1 MQAINFSPLDFGSV
15 KRREDEARR
24 RWYDSLAN
32 GVRAIGNGANQVAQ
46 AWNQADEQEKAEEW
60 RQRQWD
66 NQLGQQEFNR
76 KQVDLQNERY
86 DSELRR
92 RLADERADRD
102 ATEALRR
109 DFLKQYG
116 YGYNMDKYGLPGQ
129 FAISRIRNA
138 RNWQDMVGAGQ
149 SLAQTMQMQDM
160 IEAQR
165 AAENARRQEEL
176 EEQSGAN
183 LYSDLATR
191 MSTRGINLNNMNEV
205 WAGTSAEERQTLLDE
220 LLYDRQQLMDY
231 MTDPR
236 NARRVTPEMRRQL
249 DELNS
254 AIYGWRTR
262 MRPRAKVRF

>member
-1 MQAINFSPLDFGSV
+1 MQAINFSPLDVSSV
-15 KRREDEARR
+15 RHREDEARH
-24 RWYDSLAN
+24 RWYESLAN
-32 GVRAIGNGANQVAQ
+32 GARAIGNGVNKVAQ
-46 AWNQADEQEKAEEW
+46 AWGQADEQEKAEEW

-76 KQVDLQNERY
+76 QQVNLQNERY
-86 DSELRR
+86 DNELRR

-116 YGYNMDKYGLPGQ
+116 YGSDLDKYGLPAQ
-129 FAISRIRNA
+129 FAMSRIRNA

-165 AAENARRQEEL
+165 AAENARKREEL
-176 EEQSGAN
+176 DEQSGVN
-183 LYSDLATR
+183 LYGDLATR
-191 MSTRGINLNNMNEV
+191 MSTRGINLNNMKEI
-205 WAGTSAEERQTLLDE
+205 WTGTPPAERQAVLDE
-220 LLYDRQQLMDY
+220 LLYDRQQLLDY
-231 MTDPR
+231 MSDPR

-249 DELNS
+249 DDLNS

-262 MRPRAKVRF
+262 MAPRTKIRF